1 MQSEIAMNK
10 FVFPLR
16 LKVLIT
22 VLAFLMM
29 VVGFITATMADLFH
43 QDKTAYVR
51 DLSASVTSDI
61 KTEVDTI
68 LGGYV
73 SATRVLSEVL
83 FADYIE
89 PQAKQQLVKPLF
101 VAYPEILAL
110 VTTNRDDEPISIYN
124 ASAVRN
130 AGVEPDAL
138 LDYAA
143 MQEPE
148 STEAIGVYGVQLSSG
163 QNAVALT
170 LEHHF
175 SADGETRT
183 ISAIATPALFRRA
196 IQRDDAFQA
205 MLIDSQGKPIMESTD
220 ADTDTGWA
228 TATLGNFNNL
238 EGGAS
243 GVINIRDKDVEY
255 FAGAAKI
262 DVGGLNVVTRISV
275 SAAYLTARQLLS
287 DLVIV
292 GLIIIFIAAISGVVV
307 SRKFTAPLESLSAA
321 VRKVAKG
328 DFSVNVDI
336 RSRDEIGQL
345 STSFNDMAD
354 ELMERE
360 RSLKSAQLALLQS
373 EKMAAVGTLSAG
385 LAHEVKNPL
394 SAVLGYAQLSKR
406 KLEQPEVIKQH
417 LDTIENE
424 TRRCNEI
431 ISNLMQFS
439 RQEKGEFTDV
449 TVNGVVEKSVG
460 IVDHQLGLN
469 NVHVNMELAP
479 DIPEIIGNP
488 NQLQQV
494 LMNLAINAQQAMAP
508 DGGTVD
514 IVTYCDDEKVYI
526 SVSDTG
532 PGINEEVAKKI
543 FEPFYTT
550 KAAGEGTG
558 LGLSVTY
565 GIIQDHKGDIRVE
578 RADSGG
584 ARFVIEL
591 PLHITRELVSSGSLS
606 LEKVS

>member
-1 MQSEIAMNK
+1 MTMNK
-10 FVFPLR
+10 FIFPLR

-89 PQAKQQLVKPLF
+89 PDAKQRLVKPLF

-110 VTTNRDDEPISIYN
+110 VTTDRYDEPISIYN
-124 ASAVRN
+124 ASAVRE
-130 AGVEPDAL
+130 AGIDADGL
-138 LDYAA
+138 LDFASA
-143 MQEPE
+143 QAVE
-148 STEAIGVYGVQLSSG
+148 SPDTIGVYSLKLRSG
-163 QNAVALT
+163 KHAVALT
-170 LEHHF
+170 LEHHI
-175 SADGETRT
+175 SAEGGTRT
-183 ISAIATPALFRRA
+183 ISAIATPGLFRRA
-196 IQRDDAFQA
+196 IERADAFQA
-205 MLIDSQGKPIMESTD
+205 VLIDARGNPVIGTVD
-220 ADTDTGWA
+220 ADTDVRWA
-228 TATLGNFNNL
+228 TATLQNFENL
-238 EGGAS
+238 EDSAS
-243 GVINIRDKDVEY
+243 AVINIWDDNVEY

-262 DVGGLNVVTRISV
+262 EVGGLHVVTRISV

-287 DLVIV
+287 DLIIV
-292 GLIIIFIAAISGVVV
+292 GLIIVFIAAISAVVV
-307 SRKFTAPLESLSAA
+307 SRKFTAPLESLSAG
-321 VRKVAKG
+321 VRKIAKG
-328 DFSVNVDI
+328 DFDVKVDI
-336 RSRDEIGQL
+336 SSRDEIGQL
-345 STSFNDMAD
+345 ADSFNDMAS
-354 ELMERE
+354 ELLERE
-360 RSLKSAQLALLQS
+360 RSLKSAQLALVQS

-394 SAVLGYAQLSKR
+394 SAVLGYAQLAKR
-406 KLEQPEVIKQH
+406 KLSQPDVIKKH
-417 LDTIENE
+417 LDIIENE

-431 ISNLMQFS
+431 IGNLMQFS

-449 TVNGVVEKSVG
+449 AINEVVEKSVG
-460 IVDHQLGLN
+460 IVDHQLGLK
-469 NVHVNMELAP
+469 NVHVNTKLAP
-479 DIPEIIGNP
+479 DIPEIIGNS

-494 LMNLAINAQQAMAP
+494 LMNLAINAQQAMEP

-514 IVTYCDDEKVYI
+514 IATYFDNDNVYI

-532 PGINEEVAKKI
+532 PGISEEVVEKI
-543 FEPFYTT
+543 FEPFFTT

-565 GIIQDHKGDIRVE
+565 GIIRDHKGYIRVE

-584 ARFVIEL
+584 ARFVIAL
-591 PLHITRELVSSGSLS
+591 PLHITREPGSTGSLS
-606 LEKVS
+606 LEKAS

>member
-1 MQSEIAMNK
+1 MNK
-10 FVFPLR
+10 IVFPLR

-83 FADYIE
+83 FADYLDAT
-89 PQAKQQLVKPLF
+89 AKQQLVRPLF

-110 VTTNRDDEPISIYN
+110 VTVNQYGEPVSIYN
-124 ASAVRN
+124 ANAVRE
-130 AGVEPDAL
+130 AGIEADAL
-138 LDYAA
+138 LDFAA
-143 MQEPE
+143 PE
-148 STEAIGVYGVQLSSG
+148 NLELPGDIGIYGISLPSDIKG
-163 QNAVALT
+163 VALT
-170 LEHHF
+170 LEHQF
-175 SADGETRT
+175 AADAPPQM
-183 ISAIATPALFRRA
+183 ISAIATARLFSRA
-196 IQRDDAFQA
+196 IQRADAFEA
-205 MLIDSQGKPIMESTD
+205 VLIDSLGNPITSASSASDD
-220 ADTDTGWA
+220 AHWA
-228 TATLGNFNNL
+228 LATLDNFESL
-238 EGGAS
+238 EGGAA
-243 GVINIRDKDVEY
+243 GVTNITDDGTEY

-262 DVGGLNVVTRISV
+262 DLGDMNVVTRISV
-275 SAAYLTARQLLS
+275 TAAYLTARQLLS
-287 DLVIV
+287 DLVLV
-292 GLIIIFIAAISGVVV
+292 GLVIVFLAAISGVVV
-307 SRKFTAPLESLSAA
+307 SRKFTAPLETLSRA
-321 VRKVAKG
+321 VRKVGKG
-328 DFSVNVDI
+328 DFEVNVDI
-336 RSRDEIGQL
+336 ESRDEIGQL
-345 STSFNDMAD
+345 SNSFNEMAH
-354 ELMERE
+354 ELKERE
-360 RSLKSAQLALLQS
+360 HSLQTAQLALVQS

-406 KLEQPEVIKQH
+406 KLEQPDIVRQH

-439 RQEKGEFTDV
+439 RQEKAEFTDV
-449 TVNGVVEKSVG
+449 SVNEVVEKSIG

-469 NVHVNMELAP
+469 NVQVNMSLAT
-479 DIPEIIGNP
+479 DIPPIIGNP

-514 IVTYCDDEKVYI
+514 IVTSCDAHKVYI

-532 PGINEEVAKKI
+532 PGIDEEVAQKI

-578 RADSGG
+578 RAESGG

-591 PLHITRELVSSGSLS
+591 PREFSRDAEASGSMT
-606 LEKVS
+606 LENVS

>member
-1 MQSEIAMNK
+1 MNK

-532 PGINEEVAKKI
+532 PGISEEVAKKI

>member
-1 MQSEIAMNK
+1 MQSEMTMNK
-10 FVFPLR
+10 FIFPLR

-61 KTEVDTI
+61 KNEVDTI

-89 PQAKQQLVKPLF
+89 PDAKQRLVKPLF

-110 VTTNRDDEPISIYN
+110 VTTDRHDEPISIYN
-124 ASAVRN
+124 ASAVRE
-130 AGVEPDAL
+130 AGIDADGL
-138 LDYAA
+138 LDFASA
-143 MQEPE
+143 QAVE
-148 STEAIGVYGVQLSSG
+148 SPDTIGVYSLKLRSG
-163 QNAVALT
+163 KHAVALT
-170 LEHHF
+170 LEHHL
-175 SADGETRT
+175 SAEGGTRT
-183 ISAIATPALFRRA
+183 ISAIATPGLFRRA
-196 IQRDDAFQA
+196 IERADAFQA
-205 MLIDSQGKPIMESTD
+205 VLIDARGNPVIGTVD
-220 ADTDTGWA
+220 ADTDVRWA
-228 TATLGNFNNL
+228 TATLQNFENL
-238 EGGAS
+238 EDSAS
-243 GVINIRDKDVEY
+243 AVINIWDDNVEY

-262 DVGGLNVVTRISV
+262 EVGGLHVVTRISV

-287 DLVIV
+287 DLIIV
-292 GLIIIFIAAISGVVV
+292 GLIIVFIAAISAVVV

-321 VRKVAKG
+321 VRKIAKG
-328 DFSVNVDI
+328 DFDVKVDI
-336 RSRDEIGQL
+336 SSRDEIGQL
-345 STSFNDMAD
+345 ADSFNNMAN
-354 ELMERE
+354 ELLERE
-360 RSLKSAQLALLQS
+360 RSLKSAQLALVQS

-394 SAVLGYAQLSKR
+394 SAVLGYAQLAKR
-406 KLEQPEVIKQH
+406 KLSQPDVIKKH
-417 LDTIENE
+417 LDIIENE

-431 ISNLMQFS
+431 IGNLMQFS

-449 TVNGVVEKSVG
+449 TINEVVEKSVG
-460 IVDHQLGLN
+460 IVDHQLGLK
-469 NVHVNMELAP
+469 NVHVNMKLAP
-479 DIPEIIGNP
+479 DIPEIIGNS

-494 LMNLAINAQQAMAP
+494 LMNLAINAQQAMEP

-514 IVTYCDDEKVYI
+514 IATYFDNDNVYI

-532 PGINEEVAKKI
+532 PGISEEVVEKI
-543 FEPFYTT
+543 FEPFFTT

-565 GIIQDHKGDIRVE
+565 GIIRDHKGDIRVE

-584 ARFVIEL
+584 ARFVIAL
-591 PLHITRELVSSGSLS
+591 PLHITREPGSTGSLS
-606 LEKVS
+606 LEKAS

>member
-1 MQSEIAMNK
+1 MQSEMTMNK
-10 FVFPLR
+10 FIFPLR

-61 KTEVDTI
+61 KNEVDTI

-89 PQAKQQLVKPLF
+89 PDAKQRLVKPLF

-110 VTTNRDDEPISIYN
+110 VTTDRHDQPISIYN
-124 ASAVRN
+124 ASAVRE
-130 AGVEPDAL
+130 AGIDADGL
-138 LDYAA
+138 LDFASA
-143 MQEPE
+143 QAIE
-148 STEAIGVYGVQLSSG
+148 SPDTIGVYSLKLRSG
-163 QNAVALT
+163 KHAVALT
-170 LEHHF
+170 LEHHL
-175 SADGETRT
+175 SAEGGTRT
-183 ISAIATPALFRRA
+183 ISAIATPGLFRRA
-196 IQRDDAFQA
+196 IERADAFQA
-205 MLIDSQGKPIMESTD
+205 VLIDARGNPVIGTVD
-220 ADTDTGWA
+220 ADTDVRWA
-228 TATLGNFNNL
+228 TATLQNFEYL
-238 EGGAS
+238 EDSAS
-243 GVINIRDKDVEY
+243 AVINIWDDNVEY

-262 DVGGLNVVTRISV
+262 EVGGLHVVTRISV

-287 DLVIV
+287 DLIIV
-292 GLIIIFIAAISGVVV
+292 GLIIVFIAAISAVVV

-321 VRKVAKG
+321 VRKIAKG
-328 DFSVNVDI
+328 DFDVKVDI
-336 RSRDEIGQL
+336 SSRDEIGQL
-345 STSFNDMAD
+345 ADSFNNMAN
-354 ELMERE
+354 ELLERE
-360 RSLKSAQLALLQS
+360 RSLKSAQLALVQS

-394 SAVLGYAQLSKR
+394 SAVLGYAQLAKR
-406 KLEQPEVIKQH
+406 KLSQPDVIKKH
-417 LDTIENE
+417 LDIIENE

-431 ISNLMQFS
+431 IGNLMQFS

-449 TVNGVVEKSVG
+449 TINEVVEKSVG
-460 IVDHQLGLN
+460 IVDHQLGLK
-469 NVHVNMELAP
+469 NVHVNMKLAP
-479 DIPEIIGNP
+479 DIPEIIGNS

-494 LMNLAINAQQAMAP
+494 LMNLAINAQQAMEP

-514 IVTYCDDEKVYI
+514 IATYFDNDNVYI

-532 PGINEEVAKKI
+532 PGISEEVVEKI
-543 FEPFYTT
+543 FEPFFTT

-565 GIIQDHKGDIRVE
+565 GIIRDHKGYIRVE

-584 ARFVIEL
+584 ARFVIAL
-591 PLHITRELVSSGSLS
+591 PLHITREPGSTGSLS
-606 LEKVS
+606 LENAS

>member
-1 MQSEIAMNK
+1 MQSEIVMNK

-89 PQAKQQLVKPLF
+89 PEAKQQLVKPLF

-110 VTTNRDDEPISIYN
+110 VTTSRRDEPISIYN
-124 ASAVRN
+124 ATAIRT
-130 AGVEPDAL
+130 AGIDADEL
-138 LDYAA
+138 LDFASLQA
-143 MQEPE
+143 DASDQD
-148 STEAIGVYGVQLSSG
+148 IGVHGVQLRSG
-163 QNAVALT
+163 QKAIAMT
-170 LEHHF
+170 LEH
-175 SADGETRT
+175 ALAAEELTRT
-183 ISAIATPALFRRA
+183 ISAIALPSLFERA
-196 IQRDDAFQA
+196 TGRADAFEA
-205 MLIDSQGKPIMESTD
+205 VLIDAQGRPVTEVAD
-220 ADTDTGWA
+220 ADGDIRWA
-228 TATLGNFNNL
+228 TATLQNFDSL
-238 EGGAS
+238 EDGAS
-243 GVINIRDKDVEY
+243 GVINITDGDVEY

-287 DLVIV
+287 DLVVV

-307 SRKFTAPLESLSAA
+307 SRKFTAPLELLSAA
-321 VRKVAKG
+321 VRKVATG
-328 DFSVNVDI
+328 DFDVNVDI
-336 RSRDEIGQL
+336 
-345 STSFNDMAD
+345 
-354 ELMERE
+354 
-360 RSLKSAQLALLQS
+360 SLKSAQLALVQS

-406 KLEQPEVIKQH
+406 KLSQPEVVRKH

-431 ISNLMQFS
+431 IGNLMQFS

-449 TVNGVVEKSVG
+449 AINKVVEKSVG

-494 LMNLAINAQQAMAP
+494 LMNLAINAQQAMGP
-508 DGGTVD
+508 DGGNVD
-514 IVTYCDDEKVYI
+514 IATYCDDDNVYI

-532 PGINEEVAKKI
+532 PGISEEVAEKI

-550 KAAGEGTG
+550 KAAGKGTG

-565 GIIQDHKGDIRVE
+565 GIIRDHKGDIRVE
-578 RADSGG
+578 KTDGGG

-591 PLHITRELVSSGSLS
+591 PLHITRELAAAGSLS
-606 LEKVS
+606 LEKAS

>member
-1 MQSEIAMNK
+1 MNK

-83 FADYIE
+83 FAGYID
-89 PQAKQQLVKPLF
+89 PDAKQQLVKPLF

-110 VTTNRDDEPISIYN
+110 VTINERDEPVSIYN
-124 ASAVRN
+124 ASAIREFGI
-130 AGVEPDAL
+130 AAEEL
-138 LDYAA
+138 LEFASLPSADS
-143 MQEPE
+143 ED
-148 STEAIGVYGVQLSSG
+148 TIGVHGVKLQSG
-163 QNAVALT
+163 QSAVAIT
-170 LEHHF
+170 LDHVLLP
-175 SADGETRT
+175 SGDTRT
-183 ISAIATPALFRRA
+183 ISAIATPGLFRRA
-196 IQRDDAFQA
+196 IDRSDAFEA
-205 MLIDSQGKPIMESTD
+205 VLIDARGQRVVETRD
-220 ADTDTGWA
+220 ADMDTRWA
-228 TATLGNFNNL
+228 TATMQNFDNL
-238 EGGAS
+238 EESAS
-243 GVINIRDKDVEY
+243 GVTNITDGDIEY
-255 FAGAAKI
+255 FAGAARI
-262 DVGGLNVVTRISV
+262 AVGGVHVVTRISV

-287 DLVIV
+287 DLIVV
-292 GLIIIFIAAISGVVV
+292 GLIIIFIAAISGVAV

-328 DFSVNVDI
+328 NFDVSVDI
-336 RSRDEIGQL
+336 KSRDEIGQL
-345 STSFNDMAD
+345 SNSFNDMAD

-360 RSLKSAQLALLQS
+360 RSLKSAQLALVQS

-394 SAVLGYAQLSKR
+394 SAVLGYAQLSMR
-406 KLEQPEVIKQH
+406 KLEQPDVVRQH
-417 LDTIENE
+417 LETIESE

-431 ISNLMQFS
+431 IGNLMQFS
-439 RQEKGEFTDV
+439 RQEKGEFEDLAI
-449 TVNGVVEKSVG
+449 NEVVEKSAG

-469 NVHVNMELAP
+469 NVQVALDLAP
-479 DIPEIIGNP
+479 DIPKLIGNA

-494 LMNLAINAQQAMAP
+494 LMNLAINAQQAMQP

-514 IVTYCDDEKVYI
+514 IATSIDEENVYI

-532 PGINEEVAKKI
+532 PGISQEVAEKI
-543 FEPFYTT
+543 FEPFFTT
-550 KAAGEGTG
+550 KAAGQGTG

-565 GIIQDHKGDIRVE
+565 GIIRDHHGDIRVE
-578 RADSGG
+578 ESDGGG
-584 ARFVIEL
+584 ARFVIQL
-591 PLHITRELVSSGSLS
+591 PLELSRELAATGALS

>member
-1 MQSEIAMNK
+1 MNK
-10 FVFPLR
+10 FVFPIR

-61 KTEVDTI
+61 KTEIDTI

-83 FADYIE
+83 FANYIE
-89 PQAKQQLVKPLF
+89 PDAKQQLVRPLF
-101 VAYPEILAL
+101 VAYPEFLAL
-110 VTTNRDDEPISIYN
+110 VTEVQDEEPISIYN
-124 ASAVRN
+124 ASAIRDFGIEAN
-130 AGVEPDAL
+130 EL
-138 LDYAA
+138 LEFATLPARASAD
-143 MQEPE
+143 
-148 STEAIGVYGVQLSSG
+148 TIGVHGVRLQSG
-163 QNAVALT
+163 QNAVAIT
-170 LEHHF
+170 LEHRLLP
-175 SADGETRT
+175 SGDTRT
-183 ISAIATPALFRRA
+183 IVAIAKPGLFNRA
-196 IQRDDAFQA
+196 IERGDSFQA
-205 MLIDSQGKPIMESTD
+205 ILIDAQGRPVIETADAETD
-220 ADTDTGWA
+220 IRWA
-228 TATLGNFNNL
+228 AATLQGFDNL
-238 EGGAS
+238 EQSAS
-243 GVINIRDKDVEY
+243 GVINITDDGIEY

-262 DVGGLNVVTRISV
+262 AVGGLHVVTRISV

-292 GLIIIFIAAISGVVV
+292 GLIIVFIAAVSAVAV
-307 SRKFTAPLESLSAA
+307 SRKFTAPLEVLSAA

-328 DFSVNVDI
+328 NFDINVDI
-336 RSRDEIGQL
+336 KSRDEIGQL
-345 STSFNDMAD
+345 SNSFNNMAD

-360 RSLKSAQLALLQS
+360 RSLKRAQLALVQS

-406 KLEQPEVIKQH
+406 KLSQPDVIKGY
-417 LDTIENE
+417 LDTIESE

-431 ISNLMQFS
+431 IGNLMTFS
-439 RQEKGEFTDV
+439 RSEKGEFTDV
-449 TVNGVVEKSVG
+449 TINDVVEKSVG
-460 IVDHQLGLN
+460 IVEHQLGLN
-469 NVHVNMELAP
+469 NVHIKMELAA

-494 LMNLAINAQQAMAP
+494 LMNLAINAQQAMGP

-514 IVTYCDDEKVYI
+514 IGTYSDGKNVYI

-532 PGINEEVAKKI
+532 PGISEELAEKI
-543 FEPFYTT
+543 FEPFFTT

-565 GIIQDHKGDIRVE
+565 GIIKDHDGDIRVE
-578 RADSGG
+578 RAEDGG

-591 PLHITRELVSSGSLS
+591 PMHVSRDLDASGSLS
-606 LEKVS
+606 LEKAS

>member
-1 MQSEIAMNK
+1 MTMNK
-10 FVFPLR
+10 FIFPLR

-89 PQAKQQLVKPLF
+89 PDAKQRLVKPLF

-110 VTTNRDDEPISIYN
+110 VTTDRYDEPISIYN
-124 ASAVRN
+124 ASAVRE
-130 AGVEPDAL
+130 AGIDADGL
-138 LDYAA
+138 LDFASA
-143 MQEPE
+143 QAVE
-148 STEAIGVYGVQLSSG
+148 SPDTIGVYSLKLRSG
-163 QNAVALT
+163 KHAVALT
-170 LEHHF
+170 LEHHI
-175 SADGETRT
+175 SAEGGTRT
-183 ISAIATPALFRRA
+183 ISAIATPGLFRRA
-196 IQRDDAFQA
+196 IERADAFQA
-205 MLIDSQGKPIMESTD
+205 VLIDARGNPVIGTVD
-220 ADTDTGWA
+220 ADTDVRWA
-228 TATLGNFNNL
+228 TATLQNFENL
-238 EGGAS
+238 EDSAS
-243 GVINIRDKDVEY
+243 AVINIWDDNVEY

-262 DVGGLNVVTRISV
+262 EVGGLHVVTRISV

-287 DLVIV
+287 DLIIV
-292 GLIIIFIAAISGVVV
+292 GLIIVFIAAISAVVV
-307 SRKFTAPLESLSAA
+307 SRKFTAPLESLSAG
-321 VRKVAKG
+321 VRKIAKG
-328 DFSVNVDI
+328 DFDVKVDI
-336 RSRDEIGQL
+336 SSRDEIGQL
-345 STSFNDMAD
+345 ADSFNDMAS
-354 ELMERE
+354 ELLERE
-360 RSLKSAQLALLQS
+360 RSLKSAQLALVQS

-394 SAVLGYAQLSKR
+394 SAVLGYAQLAKR
-406 KLEQPEVIKQH
+406 KLSQPDVIKKH
-417 LDTIENE
+417 LDIIENE

-431 ISNLMQFS
+431 IGNLMQFS

-449 TVNGVVEKSVG
+449 AINEVVEKSVG
-460 IVDHQLGLN
+460 IVDHQLGLK
-469 NVHVNMELAP
+469 NVHVNMKLAP
-479 DIPEIIGNP
+479 DIPEIIGNS

-494 LMNLAINAQQAMAP
+494 LMNLAINAQQAMEP

-514 IVTYCDDEKVYI
+514 IATYFDNDNVYI

-532 PGINEEVAKKI
+532 PGISEEVVEKI
-543 FEPFYTT
+543 FEPFFTT

-565 GIIQDHKGDIRVE
+565 GIIRDHKGDIRVE
-578 RADSGG
+578 KADSGG
-584 ARFVIEL
+584 ARFVIAL
-591 PLHITRELVSSGSLS
+591 PLHITRESGSTGSLS
-606 LEKVS
+606 LEKAS

>member
-1 MQSEIAMNK
+1 MSK
-10 FVFPLR
+10 FIFPLR

-89 PQAKQQLVKPLF
+89 PDAKQRLVRPLF

-110 VTTNRDDEPISIYN
+110 VTTDRHDEPISIYN
-124 ASAVRN
+124 ASAVRA
-130 AGVEPDAL
+130 AGIDPDGL
-138 LDYAA
+138 LDFASA
-143 MQEPE
+143 QVVE
-148 STEAIGVYGVQLSSG
+148 SANTIGVYSVKFRSG
-163 QNAVALT
+163 QHAVAVT
-170 LEHHF
+170 LEHRL
-175 SADGETRT
+175 SAEGGTRT
-183 ISAIATPALFRRA
+183 ISAIATPGLFRRA
-196 IQRDDAFQA
+196 IERADAFQA
-205 MLIDSQGKPIMESTD
+205 VLIDARGNPVIGSVD
-220 ADTDTGWA
+220 ADTDVRWA
-228 TATLGNFNNL
+228 RATLQNFENL
-238 EGGAS
+238 EDGAS
-243 GVINIRDKDVEY
+243 GVINIWDDDVEY

-262 DVGGLNVVTRISV
+262 DVGGLHIVTRISV

-287 DLVIV
+287 DLIIV
-292 GLIIIFIAAISGVVV
+292 GLIIVFIAAISAVVV

-321 VRKVAKG
+321 VRKIAKG
-328 DFSVNVDI
+328 DFEVKVDI
-336 RSRDEIGQL
+336 SSRDEIGQL
-345 STSFNDMAD
+345 SDSFNEMAN
-354 ELMERE
+354 ELLERE
-360 RSLKSAQLALLQS
+360 RSLKTAQLALVQS

-394 SAVLGYAQLSKR
+394 SAVLGYAQLAKR
-406 KLEQPEVIKQH
+406 KLSQPDVIKKH
-417 LDTIENE
+417 LDIIENE

-431 ISNLMQFS
+431 IGNLMQFS

-449 TVNGVVEKSVG
+449 TINEVVEKSVG
-460 IVDHQLGLN
+460 VVDHQLGLN
-469 NVHVNMELAP
+469 NVHVNMKLAP
-479 DIPEIIGNP
+479 DIPEIIGNS

-494 LMNLAINAQQAMAP
+494 MMNLAINAQQAMEP

-514 IVTYCDDEKVYI
+514 IATYFDNDNVYI

-532 PGINEEVAKKI
+532 PGISEVVAEKI
-543 FEPFYTT
+543 FEPFFTT
-550 KAAGEGTG
+550 KTAGKGTG

-565 GIIQDHKGDIRVE
+565 GIIRDHKGDIRVE
-578 RADSGG
+578 KAASGG
-584 ARFVIEL
+584 ARFVIAL
-591 PLHITRELVSSGSLS
+591 PLHITREPGSTGSLS
-606 LEKVS
+606 LEKAS

>member
-16 LKVLIT
+16 LKILIT
-22 VLAFLMM
+22 VLTFLML

-61 KTEVDTI
+61 KIEVDTI
-68 LGGYV
+68 LASYV

-83 FADYIE
+83 FADYIA
-89 PQAKQQLVKPLF
+89 PDAKQQLVRPLF

-110 VTTNRDDEPISIYN
+110 VTTSREDDPISIYN
-124 ASAVRN
+124 AAAVRA
-130 AGVEPDAL
+130 AGVVADEL
-138 LDYAA
+138 LDFSSLPA
-143 MQEPE
+143 QKSED
-148 STEAIGVYGVQLSSG
+148 TIGVRRVKLESG
-163 QNAVALT
+163 QNVVAIT
-170 LEHHF
+170 LEHRLLP
-175 SADGETRT
+175 SGGTRT
-183 ISAIATPALFRRA
+183 IAAIATPGLFSRA
-196 IQRDDAFQA
+196 IERADAFQA
-205 MLIDSQGKPIMESTD
+205 VLIDAQGNPVTGA
-220 ADTDTGWA
+220 ADSNMDIRWA
-228 TATLGNFNNL
+228 TATLEKFGNL
-238 EGGAS
+238 EDGAS
-243 GVINIRDKDVEY
+243 GVINIQDNDIEY

-262 DVGGLNVVTRISV
+262 NVGGLNVVTRISV
-275 SAAYLTARQLLS
+275 SAAYLTARQLLT

-292 GLIIIFIAAISGVVV
+292 GLIIIFIASISGVVV
-307 SRKFTAPLESLSAA
+307 SRKFTAPLEALSAA
-321 VRKVAKG
+321 VRKIATG
-328 DFSVNVDI
+328 DFNVNVEI
-336 RSRDEIGQL
+336 ESRDEIGQL

-354 ELMERE
+354 ELLVRE
-360 RSLKSAQLALLQS
+360 RSLKSAQLALVQS

-406 KLEQPEVIKQH
+406 KLTQPEVLKKH
-417 LDTIENE
+417 LDTIESE

-449 TVNGVVEKSVG
+449 TINEVVEKSAG

-469 NVHVNMELAP
+469 NVQINMELAP
-479 DIPEIIGNP
+479 DIPKIIGNP

-494 LMNLAINAQQAMAP
+494 LMNLAINAQQAMEP

-514 IVTYCDDEKVYI
+514 FATYCDDDHVYI

-532 PGINEEVAKKI
+532 PGISEEVAEKI
-543 FEPFYTT
+543 FEPFFTT
-550 KAAGEGTG
+550 KAAGDGTG

-565 GIIQDHKGDIRVE
+565 GIIRDHKGDIRVE
-578 RADSGG
+578 KADSGG
-584 ARFVIEL
+584 ARFIIEL
-591 PLHITRELVSSGSLS
+591 PLHITRESEVTDSGSLEEAS
-606 LEKVS
+606 

>member
-1 MQSEIAMNK
+1 MTMNK
-10 FVFPLR
+10 FIFPLR

-61 KTEVDTI
+61 KNEVDTI

-89 PQAKQQLVKPLF
+89 PDAKQRLVKPLF

-110 VTTNRDDEPISIYN
+110 VTTDRHNEPISIYN
-124 ASAVRN
+124 ASAVRE
-130 AGVEPDAL
+130 AGIDADGL
-138 LDYAA
+138 LDFASA
-143 MQEPE
+143 QAIE
-148 STEAIGVYGVQLSSG
+148 SPDTIGVYSLKLRSG
-163 QNAVALT
+163 KHAVALT
-170 LEHHF
+170 LEHHL
-175 SADGETRT
+175 SAEGGTRT
-183 ISAIATPALFRRA
+183 ISAIATAGLFRRA
-196 IQRDDAFQA
+196 IERADAFQA
-205 MLIDSQGKPIMESTD
+205 VLIDARGNPVIGTVD
-220 ADTDTGWA
+220 ADTDVRWA
-228 TATLGNFNNL
+228 TAMLQNFENL
-238 EGGAS
+238 EDSAS
-243 GVINIRDKDVEY
+243 AVINIWDDNVEY

-262 DVGGLNVVTRISV
+262 EVGGLHVVTRISV

-287 DLVIV
+287 DLIIV
-292 GLIIIFIAAISGVVV
+292 GLIIVFIAAISAVVV

-321 VRKVAKG
+321 VRKIAKG
-328 DFSVNVDI
+328 DFDVKVDI
-336 RSRDEIGQL
+336 SSRDEIGQL
-345 STSFNDMAD
+345 ADSFNNMAN
-354 ELMERE
+354 ELLERE
-360 RSLKSAQLALLQS
+360 RSLKSAQLALVQS

-394 SAVLGYAQLSKR
+394 SAVLGYAQLAKR
-406 KLEQPEVIKQH
+406 KLSQPDVIKKH
-417 LDTIENE
+417 LDIIENE

-431 ISNLMQFS
+431 IGNLMQFS

-449 TVNGVVEKSVG
+449 TINEVVEKSVG
-460 IVDHQLGLN
+460 IVDHQLGLK
-469 NVHVNMELAP
+469 NVHVNMKLAP
-479 DIPEIIGNP
+479 DIPEIIGNS

-494 LMNLAINAQQAMAP
+494 LMNLAINAQQAMEP

-514 IVTYCDDEKVYI
+514 IATYFDNDNVYI

-532 PGINEEVAKKI
+532 PGISEEVVDKI
-543 FEPFYTT
+543 FEPFFTT

-565 GIIQDHKGDIRVE
+565 GIIRDHKGDIRVE

-584 ARFVIEL
+584 ARFVIAL
-591 PLHITRELVSSGSLS
+591 PLHITREPGSTGSLS
-606 LEKVS
+606 LEKAS

>member
-1 MQSEIAMNK
+1 MQSEIVMNK

-22 VLAFLMM
+22 VLTFLMM

-68 LGGYV
+68 LAGYV

-89 PQAKQQLVKPLF
+89 PDAKQQLLRPLF

-110 VTTNRDDEPISIYN
+110 VTTSREDEPISIYN
-124 ASAVRN
+124 AAAVRA
-130 AGVEPDAL
+130 AGIVADEL
-138 LDYAA
+138 LNFSSLPA
-143 MQEPE
+143 QESE
-148 STEAIGVYGVQLSSG
+148 DTIGVRRVKLESG
-163 QNAVALT
+163 QYAVAIT
-170 LEHHF
+170 LEHRLLP
-175 SADGETRT
+175 SGGTRT
-183 ISAIATPALFRRA
+183 IAAIAAPGLFNRA
-196 IQRDDAFQA
+196 VNRADAFQA
-205 MLIDSQGKPIMESTD
+205 VLIDAQGRPVAETAT
-220 ADTDTGWA
+220 ADMDIRWA
-228 TATLGNFNNL
+228 TATLQKFDNL
-238 EGGAS
+238 EEGAS
-243 GVINIRDKDVEY
+243 GVISIRDHDIEY

-287 DLVIV
+287 DLIIV
-292 GLIIIFIAAISGVVV
+292 GLIIIFIASISGVVV
-307 SRKFTAPLESLSAA
+307 SRKFTAPLETLSAA
-321 VRKVAKG
+321 VRKIATG
-328 DFSVNVDI
+328 DFNVNVEI
-336 RSRDEIGQL
+336 ESRDEIGQL
-345 STSFNDMAD
+345 SNSFNDMAD
-354 ELMERE
+354 ELLVRE
-360 RSLKSAQLALLQS
+360 RSLKSAQLALVQS

-406 KLEQPEVIKQH
+406 KLSQPEVLKKH
-417 LDTIENE
+417 LDIIESE

-449 TVNGVVEKSVG
+449 TINEVVKKSVG

-469 NVHVNMELAP
+469 NVQVNMQLAP
-479 DIPEIIGNP
+479 DIPEIVGNP

-494 LMNLAINAQQAMAP
+494 LMNLSINAQQAMEP
-508 DGGTVD
+508 DGGIVD
-514 IVTYCDDEKVYI
+514 IATYCDDEHVYI

-532 PGINEEVAKKI
+532 PGISEEVAKKI
-543 FEPFYTT
+543 FEPFFTT

-565 GIIQDHKGDIRVE
+565 GIIRNHKGDIRVE
-578 RADSGG
+578 KADSGG

-591 PLHITRELVSSGSLS
+591 PLHLTRESVAAASES
-606 LEKVS
+606 LEETS

>member
-1 MQSEIAMNK
+1 MNK

-51 DLSASVTSDI
+51 DHSASVTSNI

-68 LGGYV
+68 LGGYI

-89 PQAKQQLVKPLF
+89 PDAKQRLVKPLF

-110 VTTNRDDEPISIYN
+110 VTTDLQGEPISIYN
-124 ASAVRN
+124 ALAVN
-130 AGVEPDAL
+130 KAGIEANEL
-138 LDYAA
+138 LDFAPSEA
-143 MQEPE
+143 FE
-148 STEAIGVYGVQLSSG
+148 SADAIGVHGVTLSSG
-163 QNAVALT
+163 YNAIALT
-170 LEHHF
+170 LEHHL
-175 SADGETRT
+175 AAEGGTQT

-196 IQRDDAFQA
+196 IERADAFEA
-205 MLIDSQGKPIMESTD
+205 VLIDSQGNPVVEKD
-220 ADTDTGWA
+220 NADINVQWA
-228 TATLGNFNNL
+228 SATLQRFDNL

-243 GVINIRDKDVEY
+243 GVIDIMDEGVEY

-262 DVGGLNVVTRISV
+262 DVGGLQVVTRISV

-287 DLVIV
+287 DLIMV
-292 GLIIIFIAAISGVVV
+292 GLIIVFIAAISGVAV

-328 DFSVNVDI
+328 DFAVNVDI
-336 RSRDEIGQL
+336 ESRDEIGQL
-345 STSFNDMAD
+345 STSFNEMAD

-360 RSLKSAQLALLQS
+360 RSLKSAQLALVQS

-406 KLEQPEVIKQH
+406 KLGQPDVIKKH
-417 LDTIENE
+417 LDTIESE

-449 TVNGVVEKSVG
+449 TVNEVVEKSVG
-460 IVDHQLGLN
+460 IVDHQLGLQ

-494 LMNLAINAQQAMAP
+494 LMNLAINAQQAMEP
-508 DGGTVD
+508 DGGNVD
-514 IVTYCDDEKVYI
+514 IVTYCDDDKVYI

-532 PGINEEVAKKI
+532 PGISEEVAEKV
-543 FEPFYTT
+543 FEPFFTT

-565 GIIQDHKGDIRVE
+565 GIIRDHKGDIRVE

-584 ARFVIEL
+584 ARFIIEL
-591 PLHITRELVSSGSLS
+591 PLHIAREPESIGSLS
-606 LEKVS
+606 LEKAS

>member
-1 MQSEIAMNK
+1 
-10 FVFPLR
+10 
-16 LKVLIT
+16 
-22 VLAFLMM
+22 
-29 VVGFITATMADLFH
+29 
-43 QDKTAYVR
+43 
-51 DLSASVTSDI
+51 
-61 KTEVDTI
+61 
-68 LGGYV
+68 
-73 SATRVLSEVL
+73 
-83 FADYIE
+83 
-89 PQAKQQLVKPLF
+89 
-101 VAYPEILAL
+101 
-110 VTTNRDDEPISIYN
+110 
-124 ASAVRN
+124 
-130 AGVEPDAL
+130 
-138 LDYAA
+138 
-143 MQEPE
+143 
-148 STEAIGVYGVQLSSG
+148 
-163 QNAVALT
+163 
-170 LEHHF
+170 
-175 SADGETRT
+175 
-183 ISAIATPALFRRA
+183 
-196 IQRDDAFQA
+196 

-449 TVNGVVEKSVG
+449 TVNGVV
-460 IVDHQLGLN
+460 
-469 NVHVNMELAP
+469 LAP

>member
-1 MQSEIAMNK
+1 MSK
-10 FVFPLR
+10 FIFPLR

-89 PQAKQQLVKPLF
+89 PDAKQRLVRPLF

-110 VTTNRDDEPISIYN
+110 VTTDRHDEPISIYN
-124 ASAVRN
+124 ASAVRA
-130 AGVEPDAL
+130 AGIDPDGL
-138 LDYAA
+138 LDFASA
-143 MQEPE
+143 QVVE
-148 STEAIGVYGVQLSSG
+148 SANTIGVYSVKLRSG
-163 QNAVALT
+163 QHAVALT
-170 LEHHF
+170 LEHRL
-175 SADGETRT
+175 SAEGGTRT
-183 ISAIATPALFRRA
+183 ISAIATPGLFRRVIERA
-196 IQRDDAFQA
+196 DAFQA
-205 MLIDSQGKPIMESTD
+205 VLIDARGNPVIGSVD
-220 ADTDTGWA
+220 ADTDVRWA
-228 TATLGNFNNL
+228 RATLQNFENL
-238 EGGAS
+238 EDGAS
-243 GVINIRDKDVEY
+243 GVINIWDDDVEY

-262 DVGGLNVVTRISV
+262 DVGGLHIVTRISV

-287 DLVIV
+287 DLIIV
-292 GLIIIFIAAISGVVV
+292 GLIIVFIAAISAVVV

-321 VRKVAKG
+321 VRKIAKG
-328 DFSVNVDI
+328 DFEVKVDI
-336 RSRDEIGQL
+336 SSRDEIGQL
-345 STSFNDMAD
+345 SDSFNEMAN
-354 ELMERE
+354 ELLERE
-360 RSLKSAQLALLQS
+360 RSLKTAQLALVQS

-394 SAVLGYAQLSKR
+394 SAVLGYAQLAKR
-406 KLEQPEVIKQH
+406 KLSQPDVIKKH
-417 LDTIENE
+417 LDIIENE

-431 ISNLMQFS
+431 IGNLMQFS

-449 TVNGVVEKSVG
+449 TINEVVEKSVG
-460 IVDHQLGLN
+460 VVDHQLGLN
-469 NVHVNMELAP
+469 NVHVNMKLAP
-479 DIPEIIGNP
+479 DIPEIIGNS

-494 LMNLAINAQQAMAP
+494 MMNLAINAQQAMEP

-514 IVTYCDDEKVYI
+514 IATYFDNDNVYI

-532 PGINEEVAKKI
+532 PGISDVVAEKI
-543 FEPFYTT
+543 FEPFFTT
-550 KAAGEGTG
+550 KTAGKGTG

-565 GIIQDHKGDIRVE
+565 GIIRDHKGDIRVE
-578 RADSGG
+578 KAASGG
-584 ARFVIEL
+584 ARFVIAL
-591 PLHITRELVSSGSLS
+591 PLHITREPGSTGSLS
-606 LEKVS
+606 LEKAS

>member
-1 MQSEIAMNK
+1 MNK

-83 FADYIE
+83 FADYID
-89 PQAKQQLVKPLF
+89 PDAKQQLVRPLF

-110 VTTNRDDEPISIYN
+110 VTTNRLDEPISIYN

-130 AGVEPDAL
+130 AGIEPDAL
-138 LDYAA
+138 LDFAS
-143 MQEPE
+143 MQDIK
-148 STEAIGVYGVQLSSG
+148 TGDTIGVYGVQLGSG

-170 LEHHF
+170 LGHHF
-175 SADGETRT
+175 SDDDSTRT
-183 ISAIATPALFRRA
+183 ISAIATPALFHRA
-196 IQRDDAFQA
+196 TERADAFQA
-205 MLIDSQGKPIMESTD
+205 MLIDSAGEPLAAAAGVA
-220 ADTDTGWA
+220 ADTRWA
-228 TATLGNFNNL
+228 TATLQNFDNL

-243 GVINIRDKDVEY
+243 GVINIWDNDIEY

-292 GLIIIFIAAISGVVV
+292 GLIIVFIAAISGVVV

-336 RSRDEIGQL
+336 QSRDEIGQL
-345 STSFNDMAD
+345 STSFNEMAD

-360 RSLKSAQLALLQS
+360 RSLKSAQLALVQS

-406 KLEQPEVIKQH
+406 KLGQPDVIRQH

-449 TVNGVVEKSVG
+449 TVNEVVEKSVG

-469 NVHVNMELAP
+469 NVHVNMQLAP

-514 IVTYCDDEKVYI
+514 IVTSCDDDKVYI

-532 PGINEEVAKKI
+532 PGISEEVAKKI

-565 GIIQDHKGDIRVE
+565 GIIQDHNGDIRVE

-591 PLHITRELVSSGSLS
+591 PLHLTRELDTSGSLS

>member
-1 MQSEIAMNK
+1 MNK
-10 FVFPLR
+10 FIFPLR

-89 PQAKQQLVKPLF
+89 PDAKQRLVRPLF

-110 VTTNRDDEPISIYN
+110 VTTDRHDEPISIYN
-124 ASAVRN
+124 ASAVRA
-130 AGVEPDAL
+130 AGIDPDGL
-138 LDYAA
+138 LDFASA
-143 MQEPE
+143 QAVE
-148 STEAIGVYGVQLSSG
+148 SADTIGVYSVKLRSG
-163 QNAVALT
+163 QHAVALT
-170 LEHHF
+170 LEHRI
-175 SADGETRT
+175 SADGGTRT
-183 ISAIATPALFRRA
+183 ISAIATPGLFRRA
-196 IQRDDAFQA
+196 IERADAFQA
-205 MLIDSQGKPIMESTD
+205 VLIDARGKPVIGSVD
-220 ADTDTGWA
+220 ADTDVRWA
-228 TATLGNFNNL
+228 RATLQNFENL
-238 EGGAS
+238 EDSAS
-243 GVINIRDKDVEY
+243 GVINIWDDDVEY

-262 DVGGLNVVTRISV
+262 DVGGLHVVTRITV

-287 DLVIV
+287 DLIIV
-292 GLIIIFIAAISGVVV
+292 GLIIVFIAAISAVVV

-321 VRKVAKG
+321 VRKIAKG
-328 DFSVNVDI
+328 DFEVKVDI
-336 RSRDEIGQL
+336 SSRDEIGQL
-345 STSFNDMAD
+345 SDSFNDMAN
-354 ELMERE
+354 ELLERE
-360 RSLKSAQLALLQS
+360 RSLKSAQLALVQS

-394 SAVLGYAQLSKR
+394 SAVLGYAQLAKR
-406 KLEQPEVIKQH
+406 KLSQPDVIKKH
-417 LDTIENE
+417 LDIIENE

-431 ISNLMQFS
+431 IGNLMQFS

-449 TVNGVVEKSVG
+449 TINEVVEKSVG
-460 IVDHQLGLN
+460 VVDHQLGLN
-469 NVHVNMELAP
+469 NVRVNMKLAP
-479 DIPEIIGNP
+479 DIPEIIGNS

-494 LMNLAINAQQAMAP
+494 LMNLAINAQQAMEP

-514 IVTYCDDEKVYI
+514 IATYFDDDNVYI

-532 PGINEEVAKKI
+532 PGISEEVAEKI
-543 FEPFYTT
+543 FEPFFTT
-550 KAAGEGTG
+550 KTAGEGTG

-565 GIIQDHKGDIRVE
+565 GIIRDHKGDIRVE
-578 RADSGG
+578 KADSGG
-584 ARFVIEL
+584 ARFVIAL
-591 PLHITRELVSSGSLS
+591 PLHITRETGSTGSLS
-606 LEKVS
+606 LEKAS

>member
-1 MQSEIAMNK
+1 MNK

-89 PQAKQQLVKPLF
+89 PQAKQ
-101 VAYPEILAL
+101 
-110 VTTNRDDEPISIYN
+110 EPISIYN

-424 TRRCNEI
+424 TRRCNETWTR
-431 ISNLMQFS
+431 SKT
-439 RQEKGEFTDV
+439 RRG
-449 TVNGVVEKSVG
+449 
-460 IVDHQLGLN
+460 
-469 NVHVNMELAP
+469 
-479 DIPEIIGNP
+479 
-488 NQLQQV
+488 
-494 LMNLAINAQQAMAP
+494 
-508 DGGTVD
+508 
-514 IVTYCDDEKVYI
+514 
-526 SVSDTG
+526 
-532 PGINEEVAKKI
+532 
-543 FEPFYTT
+543 
-550 KAAGEGTG
+550 AATR
-558 LGLSVTY
+558 LSAT
-565 GIIQDHKGDIRVE
+565 
-578 RADSGG
+578 
-584 ARFVIEL
+584 
-591 PLHITRELVSSGSLS
+591 
-606 LEKVS
+606 

>member
-1 MQSEIAMNK
+1 
-10 FVFPLR
+10 
-16 LKVLIT
+16 
-22 VLAFLMM
+22 MM

-336 RSRDEIGQL
+336 QSRDEIGQL

>member
-1 MQSEIAMNK
+1 MTMNK
-10 FVFPLR
+10 FIFPLR

-61 KTEVDTI
+61 KNEVDTI

-89 PQAKQQLVKPLF
+89 PDAKQRLVKPLF

-110 VTTNRDDEPISIYN
+110 VTTDRHDEPISIYN
-124 ASAVRN
+124 ASAVRE
-130 AGVEPDAL
+130 AGIDADGL
-138 LDYAA
+138 LDFASA
-143 MQEPE
+143 QAVE
-148 STEAIGVYGVQLSSG
+148 SPDTIGVYSVKLRSG
-163 QNAVALT
+163 KHAVALT
-170 LEHHF
+170 LEHHL
-175 SADGETRT
+175 SAEGGTRT
-183 ISAIATPALFRRA
+183 ISAIATPGLFRRA
-196 IQRDDAFQA
+196 IERADAFQA
-205 MLIDSQGKPIMESTD
+205 VLIDARGNPVIGTVD
-220 ADTDTGWA
+220 ADTDVRWA
-228 TATLGNFNNL
+228 TATLQNFENL
-238 EGGAS
+238 EDSAS
-243 GVINIRDKDVEY
+243 AVINIWDDNVEY

-262 DVGGLNVVTRISV
+262 EVGGLHVVTRISV

-287 DLVIV
+287 DLIIV
-292 GLIIIFIAAISGVVV
+292 GLIIVFIAAISAVVV

-321 VRKVAKG
+321 VRKIAKG
-328 DFSVNVDI
+328 DFDVKVDI
-336 RSRDEIGQL
+336 SSRDEIGQL
-345 STSFNDMAD
+345 ADSFNNMAS
-354 ELMERE
+354 ELLERE
-360 RSLKSAQLALLQS
+360 RSLKSAQLALVQS

-394 SAVLGYAQLSKR
+394 SAVLGYAQLAKR
-406 KLEQPEVIKQH
+406 KLSQPDVIKKH
-417 LDTIENE
+417 LDIIENE

-431 ISNLMQFS
+431 IGNLMQFS

-449 TVNGVVEKSVG
+449 TINEVVEKSVG
-460 IVDHQLGLN
+460 IVDHQLGLK
-469 NVHVNMELAP
+469 NVHVNMKLAP
-479 DIPEIIGNP
+479 DIPEIIGNS

-494 LMNLAINAQQAMAP
+494 LMNLAINAQQAMEP

-514 IVTYCDDEKVYI
+514 IATYFDDDNAYI

-532 PGINEEVAKKI
+532 PGISEEVVEKI
-543 FEPFYTT
+543 FEPFFTT

-565 GIIQDHKGDIRVE
+565 GIIRDHKGDIRVE

-584 ARFVIEL
+584 ARFVIAL
-591 PLHITRELVSSGSLS
+591 PLHITREPGSTGPLS
-606 LEKVS
+606 LEKAS

>member
-1 MQSEIAMNK
+1 MTMNK
-10 FVFPLR
+10 FIFPLR

-61 KTEVDTI
+61 KNEVDTI

-89 PQAKQQLVKPLF
+89 PDAKQRLVKPLF

-110 VTTNRDDEPISIYN
+110 VTTDRHDEPISIYN
-124 ASAVRN
+124 ASAVRE
-130 AGVEPDAL
+130 AGIDADGL
-138 LDYAA
+138 LDFASA
-143 MQEPE
+143 QAVE
-148 STEAIGVYGVQLSSG
+148 SPDTIGVYSVKLRSG
-163 QNAVALT
+163 KHAVALT
-170 LEHHF
+170 LEHHL
-175 SADGETRT
+175 SAEGGTRT
-183 ISAIATPALFRRA
+183 ISAIATPGLFRRA
-196 IQRDDAFQA
+196 IERADAFQA
-205 MLIDSQGKPIMESTD
+205 VLIDARGNPVIGTVD
-220 ADTDTGWA
+220 ADTDVRWA
-228 TATLGNFNNL
+228 TATLQNFENL
-238 EGGAS
+238 EDSAS
-243 GVINIRDKDVEY
+243 AVINIWDDNVEY

-262 DVGGLNVVTRISV
+262 EVGGLHVVTRISV

-287 DLVIV
+287 DLIIV
-292 GLIIIFIAAISGVVV
+292 GLIIVFIAAISAVVV

-321 VRKVAKG
+321 VRKIAKG
-328 DFSVNVDI
+328 DFDVKVDI
-336 RSRDEIGQL
+336 SSRDEIGQL
-345 STSFNDMAD
+345 ADSFNNMAN
-354 ELMERE
+354 ELLERE
-360 RSLKSAQLALLQS
+360 RSLKSAQLALVQS

-394 SAVLGYAQLSKR
+394 SAVLGYAQLAKR
-406 KLEQPEVIKQH
+406 KLSQPDVIKKH
-417 LDTIENE
+417 LDIIENE

-431 ISNLMQFS
+431 IGNLMQFS

-449 TVNGVVEKSVG
+449 TINEVVEKSVG
-460 IVDHQLGLN
+460 IVDHQLGLK
-469 NVHVNMELAP
+469 NVHVNMKLAP
-479 DIPEIIGNP
+479 DIPEIIGNS

-494 LMNLAINAQQAMAP
+494 LMNLAINAQQAMEP

-514 IVTYCDDEKVYI
+514 IATYFDNDNVYI

-532 PGINEEVAKKI
+532 PGISEEVVEKI
-543 FEPFYTT
+543 FEPFFTT

-565 GIIQDHKGDIRVE
+565 GIIRDHKGDIRVE

-584 ARFVIEL
+584 ARFVIAL
-591 PLHITRELVSSGSLS
+591 PLHITREPGSTGSLS
-606 LEKVS
+606 LEKAS

>member
-1 MQSEIAMNK
+1 MNK

-29 VVGFITATMADLFH
+29 VVGFIMATMADLFH

-51 DLSASVTSDI
+51 DLSASVTSDV
-61 KTEVDTI
+61 KTEIDTI

-83 FADYIE
+83 FANYIE
-89 PQAKQQLVKPLF
+89 PDAKQQLVRPLF

-110 VTTNRDDEPISIYN
+110 VTESQDDEPISIYN
-124 ASAVRN
+124 ASAIREIGID
-130 AGVEPDAL
+130 AGEL
-138 LDYAA
+138 LEFATLPA
-143 MQEPE
+143 EE
-148 STEAIGVYGVQLSSG
+148 SADTIGVHGVRLQSG
-163 QNAVALT
+163 QHAVAIT
-170 LEHHF
+170 LEHRLLP
-175 SADGETRT
+175 SGDTRT
-183 ISAIATPALFRRA
+183 IVAIATPGLFSRA
-196 IQRDDAFQA
+196 IERSDSFQVI
-205 MLIDSQGKPIMESTD
+205 LIDAQGRLVIETVDAETD
-220 ADTDTGWA
+220 SRWA
-228 TATLGNFNNL
+228 AATLQGFDNL
-238 EGGAS
+238 EESAS
-243 GVINIRDKDVEY
+243 GVINITDEGIEY

-262 DVGGLNVVTRISV
+262 AVGGLHVVTRISV

-292 GLIIIFIAAISGVVV
+292 GLIIIFIAAVSGVAV
-307 SRKFTAPLESLSAA
+307 SRKFTAPLEALSVA

-328 DFSVNVDI
+328 NFDVSVDI
-336 RSRDEIGQL
+336 KSRDEIGQL
-345 STSFNDMAD
+345 SNSFNDMTN
-354 ELMERE
+354 ELMARE
-360 RSLKSAQLALLQS
+360 RSLKSAQLALVQS

-406 KLEQPEVIKQH
+406 KLDQPDVIRKH
-417 LDTIENE
+417 LDTIESE

-431 ISNLMQFS
+431 IGNLMQFS

-449 TVNGVVEKSVG
+449 AINEVVEKSVA

-469 NVHVNMELAP
+469 NVRVNVELASE
-479 DIPEIIGNP
+479 IPEIIGNP

-508 DGGTVD
+508 DGGTMG
-514 IVTYCDDEKVYI
+514 IATYCDDDNVCI

-532 PGINEEVAKKI
+532 PGISEELAEKI

-565 GIIQDHKGDIRVE
+565 GIIKDHNGDIRVE
-578 RADSGG
+578 RTENGG
-584 ARFVIEL
+584 ARFIIEL
-591 PLHITRELVSSGSLS
+591 PMHVSRDLDATGPLS
-606 LEKVS
+606 LEKAS

>member
-1 MQSEIAMNK
+1 
-10 FVFPLR
+10 
-16 LKVLIT
+16 
-22 VLAFLMM
+22 
-29 VVGFITATMADLFH
+29 
-43 QDKTAYVR
+43 
-51 DLSASVTSDI
+51 
-61 KTEVDTI
+61 
-68 LGGYV
+68 
-73 SATRVLSEVL
+73 VL

-89 PQAKQQLVKPLF
+89 PEAKQQLVKPLF

-110 VTTNRDDEPISIYN
+110 VTTSRRDEPISIYN
-124 ASAVRN
+124 ATAIRT
-130 AGVEPDAL
+130 AGIDADEL
-138 LDYAA
+138 LDFASLQA
-143 MQEPE
+143 DA
-148 STEAIGVYGVQLSSG
+148 SGRDIGVHGVQLRSG
-163 QNAVALT
+163 QKAIAMT
-170 LEHHF
+170 LEHTL
-175 SADGETRT
+175 AAEELTRT
-183 ISAIATPALFRRA
+183 ISAIALPSLFERA
-196 IQRDDAFQA
+196 TGRADAFEA
-205 MLIDSQGKPIMESTD
+205 VLIDAQGRPVTEVAD
-220 ADTDTGWA
+220 ADGDIRWA
-228 TATLGNFNNL
+228 TATLQNFDSL
-238 EGGAS
+238 EDGAS
-243 GVINIRDKDVEY
+243 GVINITDGDVEY

-287 DLVIV
+287 DLVVV

-307 SRKFTAPLESLSAA
+307 SRKFTAPLELLSAA
-321 VRKVAKG
+321 VRKVATG
-328 DFSVNVDI
+328 DFDVNVDI
-336 RSRDEIGQL
+336 QSRDEIGQL

-354 ELMERE
+354 ELKTRE
-360 RSLKSAQLALLQS
+360 RSLKSAQLALVQS

-406 KLEQPEVIKQH
+406 KLSQPEVVRKH

-431 ISNLMQFS
+431 IGNLMQFS

-449 TVNGVVEKSVG
+449 AINKVVEKSVG

-494 LMNLAINAQQAMAP
+494 LMNLAINAQQAMGP
-508 DGGTVD
+508 DGGNVD
-514 IVTYCDDEKVYI
+514 IATYCDDDNVYI

-532 PGINEEVAKKI
+532 PGISEEVAEKI

-550 KAAGEGTG
+550 KAAGKGTG

-565 GIIQDHKGDIRVE
+565 GIIRDHKGDIRVE
-578 RADSGG
+578 KTDGGG

-591 PLHITRELVSSGSLS
+591 PLHITRELAAAGSLS
-606 LEKVS
+606 LEKAS

>member
-1 MQSEIAMNK
+1 MQSEMTMNK
-10 FVFPLR
+10 FIFPLR

-61 KTEVDTI
+61 KNEVDTI

-89 PQAKQQLVKPLF
+89 PDAKQRLVKPLF

-110 VTTNRDDEPISIYN
+110 VTTDRHNEPISIYN
-124 ASAVRN
+124 ASAVRE
-130 AGVEPDAL
+130 AGIDADGL
-138 LDYAA
+138 LDFASA
-143 MQEPE
+143 QAIE
-148 STEAIGVYGVQLSSG
+148 SPDTIGVYSLKLRSG
-163 QNAVALT
+163 KHAVALT
-170 LEHHF
+170 LEHHL
-175 SADGETRT
+175 SAEGGTRT
-183 ISAIATPALFRRA
+183 ISAIATAGLFRRA
-196 IQRDDAFQA
+196 IERADAFQA
-205 MLIDSQGKPIMESTD
+205 VLIDARGNPVIGTVD
-220 ADTDTGWA
+220 ADTDVRWA
-228 TATLGNFNNL
+228 TAMLQNFENL
-238 EGGAS
+238 EDSAS
-243 GVINIRDKDVEY
+243 AVINIWDDNVEY

-262 DVGGLNVVTRISV
+262 EVGGLHVVTRISV

-287 DLVIV
+287 DLIIV
-292 GLIIIFIAAISGVVV
+292 GLIIVFIAAISAVVV

-321 VRKVAKG
+321 VRKIAKG
-328 DFSVNVDI
+328 DFDVKVDI
-336 RSRDEIGQL
+336 SSRDEIGQL
-345 STSFNDMAD
+345 ADSFNNMAN
-354 ELMERE
+354 ELLERE
-360 RSLKSAQLALLQS
+360 RSLKSAQLALVQS

-394 SAVLGYAQLSKR
+394 SAVLGYAQLAKR
-406 KLEQPEVIKQH
+406 KLSQPDVIKKH
-417 LDTIENE
+417 LDIIENE

-431 ISNLMQFS
+431 IGNLMQFS

-449 TVNGVVEKSVG
+449 TINEVVEKSVG
-460 IVDHQLGLN
+460 IVDHQLGLK
-469 NVHVNMELAP
+469 NVHVNMKLAP
-479 DIPEIIGNP
+479 DIPEIIGNS

-494 LMNLAINAQQAMAP
+494 LMNLAINAQQAMEP

-514 IVTYCDDEKVYI
+514 IATYFDNDNVYI

-532 PGINEEVAKKI
+532 PGISEEVVDKI
-543 FEPFYTT
+543 FEPFFTT

-565 GIIQDHKGDIRVE
+565 GIIRDHKGDIRVE

-584 ARFVIEL
+584 ARFVIAL
-591 PLHITRELVSSGSLS
+591 PLHITREPGSTGSLS
-606 LEKVS
+606 LEKAS